1 MDSNCFLIYI
11 IFFPYFSSLEALTL
25 DLFEGYQEK
34 EKNPAA
40 KKLEGCASADSIL
53 DGHDGDDLDASFQLD
68 ALLAKSCPHLSHRL
82 VSSGTQTDDN
92 TAPQKRRAPQ
102 IGTTRYRK
110 SQQYFRTL
118 LPWHICT
125 LRCNR
130 INHGDVGLNTRLFT
144 LSLQ

>member
-1 MDSNCFLIYI
+1 M
-11 IFFPYFSSLEALTL
+11 

-40 KKLEGCASADSIL
+40 KKREGCASADSIL

-102 IGTTRYRK
+102 IGTTRYWK
-110 SQQYFRTL
+110 SNNMHVL
-118 LPWHICT
+118 ELCS
-125 LRCNR
+125 
-130 INHGDVGLNTRLFT
+130 HGTFVLYIAIELIIAMSD
-144 LSLQ
+144 